1 MIINFTYNVFIW
13 IINDRFSPNDL
24 SMSMAVEGIIG
35 IIDLMIFNFEK
46 FKDELIMSIYEMCI
60 YFILMIGS
68 AIHNEIIVLYFCG
81 LHEYTKKNL
90 SLKAEEDF
98 KNANS
103 KNYSR
108 NTIISESLD
117 INEREDRETYM
128 TEFSSIST

>member
-1 MIINFTYNVFIW
+1 MNIQ
-13 IINDRFSPNDL
+13 
-24 SMSMAVEGIIG
+24 
-35 IIDLMIFNFEK
+35 
-46 FKDELIMSIYEMCI
+46 
-60 YFILMIGS
+60 
-68 AIHNEIIVLYFCG
+68 
-81 LHEYTKKNL
+81 KKL